1 VTEQIDVSVVMS
13 VYNGA
18 EHLRGSLDSI
28 LSQDGVSLE
37 LIVVNDGSTDKTPQI
52 LDEYFGRD
60 SRVRIIHQENQGLTA
75 ALVRGGSTARGCYI
89 ARQDAGDVS
98 MPGRLNKQ
106 LACIKERPDA
116 SLVSCGTR
124 FVGPADEF
132 LYDVTRN
139 PRGATERLLTLDPA
153 VIEGPS
159 SHPSTMFPR
168 AAYERVGG
176 YRSAFYFGQDLDL
189 WIRLAEQGEHI
200 ILPEMLYQAAVTV
213 QSISGRYRR
222 EQIETTRIILESAR
236 LRRNGLSE
244 QPALSRAESIKP
256 VKKRGSSRLAR
267 ARALYFIGACL
278 KRRNDPQ
285 ATIYLKEA
293 LRIYPL
299 HLRSA
304 VRLLFG

>member
-1 VTEQIDVSVVMS
+1 MS

-18 EHLRGSLDSI
+18 EQLRGSVDSV
-28 LSQDGVSLE
+28 LSQEGVKLE

-52 LDEYFGRD
+52 LDEFAGRD

-98 MPGRLNKQ
+98 MPGRLSKQ

-159 SHPSTMFPR
+159 SHPSSMFPR

-200 ILPEMLYQAAVTV
+200 ILQEVLYQAAVTV
-213 QSISGRYRR
+213 QSISGRHRR
-222 EQIETTRIILESAR
+222 EQIETTRIILESAK

-244 QPALSRAESIKP
+244 QPALNRAESIKP